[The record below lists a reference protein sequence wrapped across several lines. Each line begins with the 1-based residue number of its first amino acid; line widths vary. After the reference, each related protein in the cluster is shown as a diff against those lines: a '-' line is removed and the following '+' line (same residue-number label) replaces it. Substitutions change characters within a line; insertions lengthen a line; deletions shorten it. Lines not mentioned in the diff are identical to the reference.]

1 MDIEAVIDHFG
12 GVKALSRAL
21 DVYPQAI
28 YQWKASGIP
37 LLRQYQIEVVT
48 KGAFLAEDVEDEP

>member
-1 MDIEAVIDHFG
+1 MDIEAVIHYFG
-12 GVKALSRAL
+12 GVKELSQAL

-37 LLRQYQIEVVT
+37 LLRQYQIEVLS
-48 KGAFLAEDVEDEP
+48 KGEFWVEDVEDEP